1 MRGLSR
7 NSLQGDSHVA
17 DFFTGLGVNSE
28 WDGDVM
34 ELMPSPDLTPRIT
47 LDMSEQPDLAQTVVV
62 TCAMLGLSF
71 HITGLST
78 LKIKETDRLTALRD
92 ELRKLSFVIDIVDD
106 NALEWE
112 GARCPVDTSR
122 PVVIDTYQDHRMAM
136 AFAPVALYIPGL
148 IIRNADVVTKS
159 YPEYWDHLRSIGFT
173 TKEVDADTLLNNI

>member
-1 MRGLSR
+1 
-7 NSLQGDSHVA
+7 
-17 DFFTGLGVNSE
+17 
-28 WDGDVM
+28 
-34 ELMPSPDLTPRIT
+34 
-47 LDMSEQPDLAQTVVV
+47 MSEQPDLCSDSGCDLRDAGT
-62 TCAMLGLSF
+62 ALP
-71 HITGLST
+71 HHRLST

-122 PVVIDTYQDHRMAM
+122 PVVIDTYQDKSHGYGIR
-136 AFAPVALYIPGL
+136 PVALYIPGL

-159 YPEYWDHLRSIGFT
+159 YPEYWDRLRSIGFT